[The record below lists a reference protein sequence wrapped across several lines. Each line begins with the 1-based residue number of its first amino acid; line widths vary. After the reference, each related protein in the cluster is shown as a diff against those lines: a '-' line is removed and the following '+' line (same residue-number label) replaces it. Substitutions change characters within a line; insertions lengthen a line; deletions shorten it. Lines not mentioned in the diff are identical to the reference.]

1 MPMTALEIFKLLAKK
16 NCSECGVPTCLAFAM
31 LLANKQTELT
41 KCPYVS
47 PEVLQQLESSSL
59 PPMRTVTVGD
69 LDIGGE
75 IELFRHEKKFFHQT
89 AYAVTI
95 EDTLDNN
102 TIVEKAK
109 KLDVMKFE
117 RIGIISGVDLIAIKS
132 RSDAKRFS
140 EAVSLVNGNSG
151 LPLVLISDD
160 PQVIEEGLKLVSKA
174 KPLIYAG
181 TTGNCTAMA
190 KLSRQY
196 ACPLAIYSDNIDE
209 LISLSEMA
217 KSEGVEDIVLD
228 LNLGNKKLREALEW
242 LTILRRLSV
251 KKVFRPLGYPV
262 MLNLDNGTDIETQA
276 IKASIGTMK
285 YASLIIFSDIDP
297 ARLYPLTTLR
307 TNIYTDP
314 QALIQVNPG
323 LYEIGKPNRNSPVIV
338 TSNFSLTY
346 FTVASDIEASKVP
359 SYLLVIDTEGLSVMT
374 AFAADKFTP
383 EKIAQ
388 ALDDY
393 KVAGKV
399 DHKRLII
406 PGMIAMMKMKL
417 EDLTGWEVLVGTK
430 DSSALPKYLREMAKG

>member
-1 MPMTALEIFKLLAKK
+1 
-16 NCSECGVPTCLAFAM
+16 
-31 LLANKQTELT
+31 
-41 KCPYVS
+41 
-47 PEVLQQLESSSL
+47 
-59 PPMRTVTVGD
+59 
-69 LDIGGE
+69 
-75 IELFRHEKKFFHQT
+75 
-89 AYAVTI
+89 
-95 EDTLDNN
+95 
-102 TIVEKAK
+102 
-109 KLDVMKFE
+109 
-117 RIGIISGVDLIAIKS
+117 
-132 RSDAKRFS
+132 
-140 EAVSLVNGNSG
+140 
-151 LPLVLISDD
+151 
-160 PQVIEEGLKLVSKA
+160 
-174 KPLIYAG
+174 
-181 TTGNCTAMA
+181 
-190 KLSRQY
+190 
-196 ACPLAIYSDNIDE
+196 
-209 LISLSEMA
+209 
-217 KSEGVEDIVLD
+217 
-228 LNLGNKKLREALEW
+228 
-242 LTILRRLSV
+242 
-251 KKVFRPLGYPV
+251 

-323 LYEIGKPNRNSPVIV
+323 LYEIGKPNRNAPVIV

-393 KVAGKV
+393 KVAEKV
-399 DHKRLII
+399 DHRRLII

>member
-1 MPMTALEIFKLLAKK
+1 MPMTALDIFKLLAKK
-16 NCSECGVPTCLAFAM
+16 NCGECGVPTCLAFAM
-31 LLANKQTELT
+31 MLANKQTELT

-59 PPMRTVTVGD
+59 PPMRTVIVRD

-75 IELFRHEKKFFHQT
+75 TELFRHEKKFFNRT
-89 AYAVTI
+89 AYAVVI
-95 EDTLDNN
+95 EDALDNDVIIKK
-102 TIVEKAK
+102 TK

-117 RIGIISGVDLIAIKS
+117 RIGVISGVDLIAIKS
-132 RSDAKRFS
+132 TSDEKRFS
-140 EAVSLVNGNSG
+140 EVVNLVNDNSG
-151 LPLVLISDD
+151 LPLVLISGD
-160 PQVIEEGLKLVSKA
+160 PQVMEEGLKLVSKA

-181 TTGNCTAMA
+181 TITNCTAMA

-196 ACPLAIYSDNIDE
+196 GCPLAIYSDNIDE

>member
-1 MPMTALEIFKLLAKK
+1 MRLGRQISDLA
-16 NCSECGVPTCLAFAM
+16 A
-31 LLANKQTELT
+31 QTELR
-41 KCPYVS
+41 S
-47 PEVLQQLESSSL
+47 QE
-59 PPMRTVTVGD
+59 VGD

-89 AYAVTI
+89 AYAVAI

-102 TIVEKAK
+102 AIVEKAK

-117 RIGIISGVDLIAIKS
+117 RIGIISGVDLIAIRS

-140 EAVSLVNGNSG
+140 EVVSLVNDNSG
-151 LPLVLISDD
+151 LPLVLISDS

-209 LISLSEMA
+209 LISLSEIA

-251 KKVFRPLGYPV
+251 KKLFRPLGYPV
-262 MLNLDNGTDIETQA
+262 MLNLNNGTDIETQA

-323 LYEIGKPNRNSPVIV
+323 LYEIGKPNRNSPVVV

-393 KVAGKV
+393 KVAEKV
-399 DHKRLII
+399 DHRRLII

-430 DSSALPKYLREMAKG
+430 DSSALPKYLREMEKE

>member
-1 MPMTALEIFKLLAKK
+1 M
-16 NCSECGVPTCLAFAM
+16 
-31 LLANKQTELT
+31 
-41 KCPYVS
+41 
-47 PEVLQQLESSSL
+47 
-59 PPMRTVTVGD
+59 
-69 LDIGGE
+69 
-75 IELFRHEKKFFHQT
+75 
-89 AYAVTI
+89 TI
-95 EDTLDNN
+95 EDSLDND
-102 TIVEKAK
+102 TIVKKAK
-109 KLDVMKFE
+109 QLDVMKFE

-132 RSDAKRFS
+132 RSDEKRFS
-140 EAVSLVNGNSG
+140 DVVSLVNDNSG

-160 PQVIEEGLKLVSKA
+160 SQVIEEGLKLVSKS

-181 TTGNCTAMA
+181 TADNCTAMA

-196 ACPLAIYSDNIDE
+196 GCPLAIYSDNIDE

-285 YASLIIFSDIDP
+285 YASLIIFSDIDS

-314 QALIQVNPG
+314 QANIQVNPG

-393 KVAGKV
+393 KVAERV
-399 DHKRLII
+399 DHRKLII
-406 PGMIAMMKMKL
+406 PGMVAMMKMKL

-430 DSSALPKYLREMAKG
+430 DSSALPKYLKEMAKG

>member
-1 MPMTALEIFKLLAKK
+1 MPMTALDIFKLLAKK
-16 NCSECGVPTCLAFAM
+16 NCGECGVPTCLAFAM
-31 LLANKQTELT
+31 MLANKQTELT

-59 PPMRTVTVGD
+59 PPMRTVIVGD

-75 IELFRHEKKFFHQT
+75 TELFRHEKKFFNRT
-89 AYAVTI
+89 AYAVVI
-95 EDTLDNN
+95 EDALDNDVIIKK
-102 TIVEKAK
+102 TK

-117 RIGIISGVDLIAIKS
+117 RIGVISGVDLIAIKS
-132 RSDAKRFS
+132 TSDEKRFS
-140 EAVSLVNGNSG
+140 EVVNLVNDNSG
-151 LPLVLISDD
+151 LPLVLISGD
-160 PQVIEEGLKLVSKA
+160 PQVMEEGLKLVSKA

-181 TTGNCTAMA
+181 TISNCTAMA

-196 ACPLAIYSDNIDE
+196 GCPLAIYSDNIDE